1 MIAAADESYC
11 CFCVT
16 FSPPTGGLAQ
26 GADAGAEVSHAAE
39 APGQHTGGL

>member
-1 MIAAADESYC
+1 MSFNAVL
-11 CFCVT
+11 CVFVSSFT
-16 FSPPTGGLAQ
+16 PAGGLAQ

>member
-1 MIAAADESYC
+1 MRRNAVFTPA
-11 CFCVT
+11 
-16 FSPPTGGLAQ
+16 GGLTQ